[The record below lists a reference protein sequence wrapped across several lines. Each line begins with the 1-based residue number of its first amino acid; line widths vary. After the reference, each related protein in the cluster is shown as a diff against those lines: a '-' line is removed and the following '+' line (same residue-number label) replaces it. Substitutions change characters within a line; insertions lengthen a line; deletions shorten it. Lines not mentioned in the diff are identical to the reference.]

1 MEKKVPNASK
11 TGIEVNVPTIL
22 RDCLGGSTQVTIEA
36 ETLAEALERLCT
48 TYPLLRIHLFDEAG
62 QLRTHVL
69 IFYNEEST
77 RWLER
82 MDIPLQPGDRL
93 NILQAISG
101 G

>member
-1 MEKKVPNASK
+1 VPNASK

-48 TYPLLRIHLFDEAG
+48 AYPLLRIHLFDEAG